1 MRKVFLQELKKSNA
15 PEIEGCCFNLPVVGR
30 PFTMFGEDPEDGMYG
45 VSKIVSTTEV
55 KTVTFDE
62 DRNTVFFKT
71 DVMHYQLEYED
82 E

>member
-1 MRKVFLQELKKSNA
+1 MRKVFLQEMKNEA

-30 PFTMFGEDPEDGMYG
+30 AFTMFGDCAEDDMYG

-55 KTVTFDE
+55 KSVTFDE

-71 DVMHYQLEYED
+71 DKMHYQLEYED